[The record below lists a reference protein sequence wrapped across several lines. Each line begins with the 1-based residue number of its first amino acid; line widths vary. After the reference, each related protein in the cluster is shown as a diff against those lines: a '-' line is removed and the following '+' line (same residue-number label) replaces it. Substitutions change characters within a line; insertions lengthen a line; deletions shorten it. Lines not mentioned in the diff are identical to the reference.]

1 MHTHDT
7 EVFMRNARQK
17 IFLPLLCAVVL
28 CGGAARALAQTDAGL
43 VGTWQAKGPE
53 GQIVVKLNAD
63 GTGSLDG
70 TPFTYVVRGDKIVVT
85 MGGANT
91 PYDYKLEG
99 GVLTVSNAGQGYS
112 FERVGAGEGTAAST
126 GGLASPRPRNP
137 LVGRWLSDEDTVD
150 IRDDGTL
157 YLSGMK
163 MSYKIEGDRITVN
176 TDRGEMVFPF
186 RMQGDD
192 KFTVTIEGQERVYDR
207 QKDGPG
213 GGGSSEGSAANPR
226 ELAGKWCYMANV
238 SSPDGGRMSNRCFT
252 LREDGTY
259 EYHAES
265 SSSGPAASSASQE
278 SDSGTWTATA
288 TTITSRSSKTDTRT
302 YKLERRNHPKNG
314 DPMLVLDSDA
324 YVTATK
330 RPSWP

>member
-1 MHTHDT
+1 
-7 EVFMRNARQK
+7 MRNASPK

-43 VGTWQAKGPE
+43 VGTWHESGPE
-53 GQIVVKLNAD
+53 GQTVVKLNAD
-63 GTGSLDG
+63 GTGTLDG
-70 TPFTYVVRGDKIVVT
+70 APFTYVVRDDKIVVT
-85 MGGANT
+85 MGGVST
-91 PYDYKLEG
+91 PYGFKLTG
-99 GVLTVSNAGQGYS
+99 DVLSINNPAGQS
-112 FERVGAGEGTAAST
+112 NTFERVGGGSGRAAAST
-126 GGLASPRPRNP
+126 GGQTSARARNP

-163 MSYKIEGDRITVN
+163 MTYKVEGDRITVN

-186 RMQGDD
+186 HMNSDD

-207 QKDGPG
+207 QKDGPSG
-213 GGGSSEGSAANPR
+213 GGGGGVGANLR

-238 SSPDGGRMSNRCFT
+238 SSHDGGRMSNRCFT

-259 EYHAES
+259 EYYAES
-265 SSSGPAASSASQE
+265 SSSGPMASSASQE

-288 TTITSRSSKTDTRT
+288 TTITSRSSKTGTNT
-302 YKLERRNHPKNG
+302 YKLERRNNPKNG
-314 DPMLVLDSDA
+314 DPMLVLDGDA
-324 YVTATK
+324 YVTATQ
-330 RPSWP
+330 RPPWP

>member
-1 MHTHDT
+1 
-7 EVFMRNARQK
+7 MRNARPE
-17 IFLPLLCAVVL
+17 ILLPLLCALVL
-28 CGGAARALAQTDAGL
+28 YVGGARALAQTDAGL

-63 GTGSLDG
+63 GTGSLDAA
-70 TPFTYVVRGDKIVVT
+70 PFTYVVRGDKIVVT
-85 MGGANT
+85 AGGVTT
-91 PYDYKLEG
+91 PYGFKLEG
-99 GVLTVSNAGQGYS
+99 GVLTVSNAGQGHT
-112 FERVGAGEGTAAST
+112 FDRVGPGEGAAAST
-126 GGLASPRPRNP
+126 GGQASPRPRNP

-163 MSYKIEGDRITVN
+163 MTYKIEGDRITVS
-176 TDRGEMVFPF
+176 TDQGDMVFPF
-186 RMQGDD
+186 RMKGDD
-192 KFTVTIEGQERVYDR
+192 KFTVTIEGREREYER

-213 GGGSSEGSAANPR
+213 GGGGVSGGAGANPR

-238 SSPDGGRMSNRCFT
+238 NNYAGGRISNRCFT

-259 EYHAES
+259 EYSAES
-265 SSSGPAASSASQE
+265 SSSGPVASSASQE

-288 TTITSRSSKTDTRT
+288 TTITSRSSRTGTNT

-314 DPMLVLDSDA
+314 DPMLVLDGDA
-324 YVTATK
+324 FVTFYQ
-330 RPSWP
+330 RPPW

>member
-1 MHTHDT
+1 M
-7 EVFMRNARQK
+7 E
-17 IFLPLLCAVVL
+17 
-28 CGGAARALAQTDAGL
+28 AARIAL
-43 VGTWQAKGPE
+43 P
-53 GQIVVKLNAD
+53 NAEPVHEYLAAAYM
-63 GTGSLDG
+63 T
-70 TPFTYVVRGDKIVVT
+70 RGDPAR
-85 MGGANT
+85 GAEE
-91 PYDYKLEG
+91 K
-99 GVLTVSNAGQGYS
+99 SSA
-112 FERVGAGEGTAAST
+112 
-126 GGLASPRPRNP
+126 RPRNP

-163 MSYKIEGDRITVN
+163 MSYKVEGDRITVT

-186 RMQGDD
+186 RMNSDD

-213 GGGSSEGSAANPR
+213 GGGGLRVSEGAGANPR

-238 SSPDGGRMSNRCFT
+238 SGQGGGRMSNRCFT

-259 EYHAES
+259 EYYAES
-265 SSSGPAASSASQE
+265 SSSGPVASAASQE

-288 TTITSRSSKTDTRT
+288 TTITSHSSKTGTKT

-314 DPMLVLDSDA
+314 DPMLVLDGDA